1 MLNHLYYL
9 NKISIQLVINI
20 LITILIF
27 FFMWLPVLNSSF
39 GLIDDHEIIWFM
51 YEFNTN
57 RDILK
62 ILNNTELGLSSDIS
76 RFRPVYYLLRVLE
89 SVLWGNNPFYWYL
102 TRFIIAL
109 LFSLTFAYSVSK
121 LFPNYLS
128 TILIVIVLSSK
139 YWSDIFTRLGP
150 SENYSVFGFT
160 IFIIW
165 LIRFLSIKKLTLLS
179 TLLLTFSL
187 LIMAGSKENLLIVII
202 IPIFILFIKD
212 IYKTFYV
219 KLTLSFC
226 ITLISFFIL
235 ILFSRLI
242 EKDADIYSNSISISE
257 RFSII
262 FSFFSMPIIW
272 FWFIALFI
280 LFYITRNEQFSISKI
295 DFYKSLFII
304 KLNLFLIFA
313 FFTQYFFYTK
323 SWPYS
328 TEGRYLFPGIL
339 FFQVGFLLI
348 FQSIFYQFN
357 FNFFKKKK
365 YSILIIFIFIFS
377 YLSPTFRLPISNR
390 NVSFDI
396 AYKTNKFQINLVQII
411 DQLKSDSTRTLII
424 NSHNASDSEPITSV
438 FRYLRF
444 YGVENK
450 IAVHG
455 VFEPMSSSQQ
465 DVNLIN
471 SIKKLEIFG
480 DAFFIPFDEINKKK
494 CYSIGMSGAPFNDCE
509 VGPVIWPYAKKISIR

>member
-1 MLNHLYYL
+1 
-9 NKISIQLVINI
+9 
-20 LITILIF
+20 
-27 FFMWLPVLNSSF
+27 MWLPVLNSSF
-39 GLIDDHEIIWFM
+39 GLIDDHEIIWFI

-62 ILNNTELGLSSDIS
+62 ILNNTEFGLSSDIS
-76 RFRPVYYLLRVLE
+76 RFRPVYYFLRVLE
-89 SVLWGNNPFYWYL
+89 SVLWGNNPFSWYL

-109 LFSLTFAYSVSK
+109 LFSLTFAYTVSK

-128 TILIVIVLSSK
+128 TILIVVVLSSK

-165 LIRFLSIKKLTLLS
+165 VIRFLSIKKLTLLS
-179 TLLLTFSL
+179 TLWLTFSL

-212 IYKTFYV
+212 IYKSFFV

-235 ILFSRLI
+235 IFFFRLI
-242 EKDADIYSNSISISE
+242 EKDVDIYSNSISIAE
-257 RFSII
+257 RFSYI
-262 FSFFSMPIIW
+262 FSFFFMPIIW
-272 FWFIALFI
+272 FWFIALII
-280 LFYITRNEQFSISKI
+280 LFYISRKEQFSISKI

-304 KLNLFLIFA
+304 KLNLLLIFA

-339 FFQVGFLLI
+339 FFQIGFVLI
-348 FQSIFYQFN
+348 FQSIFYHINFN
-357 FNFFKKKK
+357 LNFFKKKN
-365 YSILIIFIFIFS
+365 YLVLVIFIFIFS

-390 NVSFDI
+390 NVSVDI
-396 AYKTNKFQINLVQII
+396 AYNTNKFQINLEQII
-411 DQLKSDSTRTLII
+411 DQLKRDPTRTLVI

-455 VFEPMSSSQQ
+455 VFEPMPSNQQ

-480 DAFFIPFDEINKKK
+480 DVFFIPFDDINKKN
-494 CYSIGMSGAPFNDCE
+494 CYSIGMSGAPFIDCE
-509 VGPVIWPYAKKISIR
+509 VGPVIWPYVKKISIR